1 MPDRNW
7 RRAPLSRPR
16 WRPVALAALLAC
28 SGAAAQQAPAAPA
41 GTPTSAPGADE
52 SARPSGGRVTPAL
65 RTSTGDA
72 GLPVVIEA
80 DRLYGTP
87 DLESVAEG
95 QVELRRGL
103 LKLKADRVSYRQ
115 PDDMVH
121 ASGAVRIESQGN
133 VFSGPEVALNLTR
146 FEGYFVEPT
155 YFFSRMQAGGHAERF
170 NFLGE
175 NRGEAIRATYTS
187 CPAEDP
193 DWILTT
199 DKVTLDIDANEGR
212 AEGGVLRFMGVPI
225 LGAPV
230 LSFPLSDARKSGWL
244 PPSIGIDNK
253 SGFELSVPYY
263 WNIAPNRDA
272 TITPTIL
279 TRRGF
284 GTAAEFR
291 YLEPG
296 ARGTLQLFGLPDDQ
310 EANRDRWS
318 LNLDQRG
325 EWQAGPAGEIG
336 YAWLQQRASDKD
348 FWKDFSNGLPS
359 LTPRLLPT
367 DASAVRRFRTGW
379 GETQAYARVQSW
391 QVLQETDPTEQIIA
405 PYQREPQMGLRQIG
419 SAGGFEWRWE
429 TEANRFRNEDTSLQQ
444 GSRVHALGSIAY
456 PLYPLGTPS
465 WVVTPRASFNAAA
478 YDVEQPMSDGRTR
491 ASRVIPTI
499 SLDSRWVFERETSA
513 FGRELTQTLEPRLLY
528 VNTPFRDQSALPNF
542 DSAANDYNFTSV
554 FAENVF
560 SGVDRVSDVHQIT
573 AGVITRYLDRDS
585 GAEALRLGIA
595 QRLLLSDQRVT
606 PDGEPVTQRWSDL
619 LLLGATNVVPNWWL
633 DGTLQYSSEIGR
645 SVRSVL
651 GARYSPGPLRT
662 INASYRFTR
671 DSTEQIEVGWQW
683 PLNGAGRQY
692 ASELL
697 AHDQAARVGDAPQR
711 LVPSAGCVGAWYTV
725 GRVNFSRRDSRV
737 TDALV
742 GFEYDA
748 GCWIGRIVA
757 ERLSTGRSEATTRLM
772 FQLELVGLSRL
783 GSNPL
788 STLRDNIP
796 GYRLLRD
803 EAAPAASSL
812 TSP

>member
-1 MPDRNW
+1 MPAA
-7 RRAPLSRPR
+7 RAPI
-16 WRPVALAALLAC
+16 
-28 SGAAAQQAPAAPA
+28 AAASAPARA
-41 GTPTSAPGADE
+41 GGEARMTPSLRSSAN
-52 SARPSGGRVTPAL
+52 
-65 RTSTGDA
+65 DA

-80 DRLYGTP
+80 DSLHGTP

-95 QVELRRGL
+95 KVELRRGL
-103 LKLKADRVSYRQ
+103 LRLKADRVEYRQ
-115 PDDMVH
+115 PDDMVR
-121 ASGAVRIESQGN
+121 ASGAVEIESQGN
-133 VFSGPEVALNLTR
+133 VFSGPELALNLTR

-155 YFFSRMQAGGHAERF
+155 YFFSRMQAGGHAQRF

-175 NRGEAIRATYTS
+175 NRGEAIQATYTS
-187 CPAEDP
+187 CPADDP
-193 DWILTT
+193 AWILST
-199 DKVTLDIDANEGR
+199 DKVTLDVDANEGR

-225 LGAPV
+225 LAAPV
-230 LSFPLSDARKSGWL
+230 LSFPLSEDRKSGWL
-244 PPSIGIDNK
+244 PPNIGIDNK
-253 SGFELSVPYY
+253 SGFELAVPYY

-272 TITPTIL
+272 TITPTVL

-284 GTAAEFR
+284 GSAAEFR

-296 ARGTLQLFGLPDDQ
+296 ARGSIQVFGLPDDQ

-325 EWQAGPAGEIG
+325 EWAAGPAGEIG
-336 YAWLQQRASDKD
+336 YAWTQQRASDTD
-348 FWKDFSNGLPS
+348 FWKDFAHGLPS

-367 DASAVRRFRTGW
+367 DASAVRRFRAAW
-379 GETQAYARVQSW
+379 GETQAYTRVQKW
-391 QVLQETDPTEQIIA
+391 QVLQETDPDERIIA
-405 PYQREPQMGLRQIG
+405 PYQREPQIGVRQIG
-419 SAGGFEWRWE
+419 ALGGFEWRWE
-429 TEANRFRNEDTSLQQ
+429 TEANRFRNEDVTLQQ

-478 YDVEQPMSDGRTR
+478 YDTERPMSDGRTR
-491 ASRVIPTI
+491 ASRFIPTV

-513 FGRELTQTLEPRLLY
+513 FGRSITQTLEPRLLY
-528 VNTPFRDQSALPNF
+528 VNTPFRDQSSLPNF
-542 DSAANDYNFTSV
+542 DAAANDYNFTSV

-560 SGVDRVSDVHQIT
+560 SGVDRVSDVHQLT
-573 AGVITRYLDRDS
+573 AGVISRYLDS
-585 GAEALRLGIA
+585 ETGAEALRLGIA
-595 QRLLLSDQRVT
+595 QRLLFSDQLVT
-606 PDGEPVTQRWSDL
+606 PDGVPVTQRWSDL

-633 DGTLQYSSEIGR
+633 DGTLQYSSDINR

-683 PLNGAGRQY
+683 PLNAPGRQY

-697 AHDQAARVGDAPQR
+697 AHDQAARSSGQTSPAR
-711 LVPSAGCVGAWYTV
+711 MIPSPGCVGAWYTV
-725 GRVNFSRRDSRV
+725 GRINYSQRDSRV

-803 EAAPAASSL
+803 DAAPAASSL

>member
-1 MPDRNW
+1 VPAA
-7 RRAPLSRPR
+7 RAPI
-16 WRPVALAALLAC
+16 
-28 SGAAAQQAPAAPA
+28 AAAS
-41 GTPTSAPGADE
+41 TPTRASSD
-52 SARPSGGRVTPAL
+52 GRVTPSL
-65 RTSTGDA
+65 RSSSGDA

-80 DRLYGTP
+80 DKLHGTP

-95 QVELRRGL
+95 KVSLRRGL
-103 LKLKADRVSYRQ
+103 LRLTADRVEYRQ
-115 PDDMVH
+115 PDDMVR
-121 ASGAVRIESQGN
+121 ASGEVEIDSQGN
-133 VFSGPEVALNLTR
+133 VFRGSEVALNLTR

-175 NRGEAIRATYTS
+175 NRGEAINATYTS
-187 CPAEDP
+187 CPSDDP
-193 DWILTT
+193 DWILQA
-199 DKVTLDIDANEGR
+199 DRVTLDVEANDGR

-225 LGAPV
+225 LAAPV
-230 LSFPLSDARKSGWL
+230 LSFPLTEDRKSGWL
-244 PPSIGIDNK
+244 PPSMGIDNK
-253 SGFELSVPYY
+253 SGFELAVPYY

-272 TITPTIL
+272 TITPAVMTN
-279 TRRGF
+279 RGF
-284 GTAAEFR
+284 GAGGEFR

-296 ARGTLQLFGLPDDQ
+296 ARGSIEVFGLPNDR

-318 LNLDQRG
+318 INLNQRG
-325 EWQAGPAGEIG
+325 EWAAGPAGEIG
-336 YAWLQQRASDKD
+336 YAWTQQRASDTD
-348 FWKDFSNGLPS
+348 YWKDFTHGLPS

-367 DASAVRRFRTGW
+367 DASAVRTFRSDW
-379 GETQAYARVQSW
+379 GQTWAYARVQKW
-391 QVLQETDPTEQIIA
+391 QVLQETDPDERIIS
-405 PYQREPQMGLRQIG
+405 PYQREPQVGVRQVG
-419 SAGGFEWRWE
+419 AAGGLEWRWE
-429 TEANRFRNEDTSLQQ
+429 TEANRFRNEDVSLQQ

-478 YDVEQPMSDGRTR
+478 YDTEQPMSDGRTR
-491 ASRVIPTI
+491 ASRFIPTV
-499 SLDSRWVFERETSA
+499 SLDSHWVFERETTA
-513 FGRELTQTLEPRLLY
+513 FGRNITQTLEPRLLY
-528 VNTPFRDQSALPNF
+528 VNTPYRNQSSLPNF
-542 DSAANDYNFTSV
+542 DAAANDYNFTSV

-560 SGVDRVSDVHQIT
+560 SGVDRVSDVHQLT
-573 AGVITRYLDRDS
+573 AGVISRYLDS
-585 GAEALRLGIA
+585 ETGAEALRLGIA
-595 QRLLLSDQRVT
+595 QRLLFSDQLVT
-606 PDGEPVTQRWSDL
+606 PDGTPNTQRWSDL

-633 DGTLQYSSEIGR
+633 DGTLQYSSDLNR

-662 INASYRFTR
+662 INMSYRFTR

-683 PLNGAGRQY
+683 PLNAPGRQY
-692 ASELL
+692 ARELQ
-697 AHDQAARVGDAPQR
+697 AHDQATRNSGQTSFMR
-711 LVPSAGCVGAWYTV
+711 MVPSSACVGAWYTV
-725 GRVNFSRRDSRV
+725 GRVNYSQRDSRV

-803 EAAPAASSL
+803 EAAPAATSL

>member
-1 MPDRNW
+1 MTPSLR
-7 RRAPLSRPR
+7 
-16 WRPVALAALLAC
+16 
-28 SGAAAQQAPAAPA
+28 SG
-41 GTPTSAPGADE
+41 S
-52 SARPSGGRVTPAL
+52 
-65 RTSTGDA
+65 GDA

-95 QVELRRGL
+95 NVELRRGL
-103 LKLKADRVSYRQ
+103 LRLKADRVAYGQ
-115 PDDMVH
+115 PDDMVR
-121 ASGAVRIESQGN
+121 ASGSVEIESQGN
-133 VFSGPEVALNLTR
+133 VFRGPELALNLTR

-155 YFFSRMQAGGHAERF
+155 YFFSRMQAGGKAERF

-175 NRGEAIRATYTS
+175 HRGEAIHATYTS
-187 CPAEDP
+187 CPGDDP
-193 DWILTT
+193 AWILST
-199 DKVTLDIDANEGR
+199 DRVTLDIDANEGR

-225 LGAPV
+225 LAAPV
-230 LSFPLSDARKSGWL
+230 LSFPLSDERKSGWL

-253 SGFELSVPYY
+253 SGFDLAVPYY

-272 TITPTIL
+272 TITPTVL

-284 GTAAEFR
+284 GSAAEFR

-296 ARGTLQLFGLPDDQ
+296 ARGLVQVFGLPDDRV
-310 EANRDRWS
+310 ANRDRWS

-325 EWQAGPAGEIG
+325 EWAAGPAGEIG
-336 YAWLQQRASDKD
+336 YAWMQQRVSDTD
-348 FWKDFSNGLPS
+348 YWKDFNRDLPS

-367 DASAVRRFRTGW
+367 DASAVRRFRSSW
-379 GETQAYARVQSW
+379 GETQAYTRIQKW
-391 QVLQETDPTEQIIA
+391 QVLQETDPNERIIA
-405 PYQREPQMGLRQIG
+405 PYQREPQIGVRQLG
-419 SAGGFEWRWE
+419 AAGGFEWRWE
-429 TEANRFRNEDTSLQQ
+429 TEANRFRNEDVTLQQ
-444 GSRVHALGSIAY
+444 GSRVHALGSLAY

-465 WVVTPRASFNAAA
+465 WIITPRASFNAAA
-478 YDVEQPMSDGRTR
+478 YDTEQPMADGRTR
-491 ASRVIPTI
+491 ASRFIPTV

-513 FGRELTQTLEPRLLY
+513 FGRNITQTLEPRLLY
-528 VNTPFRDQSALPNF
+528 VNTPFRNQSSLPNF
-542 DSAANDYNFTSV
+542 DSAPNDYNFTSV

-560 SGVDRVSDVHQIT
+560 SGIDRVSDVHQLT
-573 AGVITRYLDRDS
+573 AGVISRYLDS
-585 GAEALRLGIA
+585 ETGAEALRLGIA
-595 QRLLLSDQRVT
+595 QRLLFSDQLVT
-606 PDGEPVTQRWSDL
+606 PDGVPVTQRWSDL
-619 LLLGATNVVPNWWL
+619 LLLGATNVVPDWWL
-633 DGTLQYSSEIGR
+633 DGTLQYSSDINR

-651 GARYSPGPLRT
+651 GARYSPGPLKT

-683 PLNGAGRQY
+683 PLNAPARQY

-697 AHDQAARVGDAPQR
+697 AHDQAQR
-711 LVPSAGCVGAWYTV
+711 NAETPTRMTPSAGCVGAWYTV
-725 GRVNFSRRDSRV
+725 GRINYSQRDSRV

-803 EAAPAASSL
+803 EAAPAATSL